1 MRLLFRT
8 GRRSVVRNRKVT
20 TEKDRVE
27 AGPTK
32 ASDIRPFRKTSYI
45 SLEARF
51 LDICIAL
58 ILLAVSS
65 CSTTYQYVTLN
76 SPEVPKNDK
85 KEFSYENDS
94 MRLTYNFHGEGGP
107 VGMTVFNKMDK
118 PLFVNWKKSFVIHD
132 GQAVCLFNNRVEV
145 KGVIDGYSY
154 RGIVPG
160 TRVTSGNLYATFDL
174 PEGMDMI
181 PPGSYITK
189 SLQALVQPTP
199 VYNTRFMENTR
210 AEKVTDFS
218 GVTYKYRRYSFDQSA
233 SPLQFKSYL
242 TFVAGTN
249 PQEFAVSHSFYAQ
262 EVYLSGEV
270 PEYFGF
276 YKPQGDQLFIRKT
289 GE

>member
-1 MRLLFRT
+1 MRLL
-8 GRRSVVRNRKVT
+8 
-20 TEKDRVE
+20 
-27 AGPTK
+27 
-32 ASDIRPFRKTSYI
+32 Y
-45 SLEARF
+45 L
-51 LDICIAL
+51 AL
-58 ILLAVSS
+58 ILLAFGS

-85 KEFSYENDS
+85 KEFSFENDS

-107 VGMTVFNKMDK
+107 IAMTVYNKMDK
-118 PLFVNWKKSFVIHD
+118 SLFVNWKKSFLIHD

-145 KGVIDGYSY
+145 NGVVEAFSY

-189 SLQALVQPTP
+189 GLQALVQPNP
-199 VYNTRFMENTR
+199 VYNTKFLEKTH
-210 AEKVTDFS
+210 AEETTGFD
-218 GVTYKYRRYSFDQSA
+218 GVSYSYRRYSFDQSA

-242 TFVAGTN
+242 TFVVGTD
-249 PQEFAVSHSFYAQ
+249 PQEFTVSHSFYAQ
-262 EVYLSGEV
+262 EVLLSGEV
-270 PEYFGF
+270 PEFFGF
-276 YKPQGDQLFIRKT
+276 YKPQGDQLFIKKT

>member
-1 MRLLFRT
+1 MRLL
-8 GRRSVVRNRKVT
+8 
-20 TEKDRVE
+20 
-27 AGPTK
+27 
-32 ASDIRPFRKTSYI
+32 Y
-45 SLEARF
+45 L
-51 LDICIAL
+51 AL

-85 KEFSYENDS
+85 KEFSFENDS

-107 VGMTVFNKMDK
+107 VAMTVFNKMDK
-118 PLFVNWKKSFVIHD
+118 PLFVNWKRSFLIQD
-132 GQAVCLFNNRVEV
+132 GQAVCLFSNRVEV
-145 KGVIDGYSY
+145 NGVIEAYSF
-154 RGIVPG
+154 RGVFPG
-160 TRVTSGNLYATFDL
+160 TRATAGNLYASFDL

-189 SLQALVQPTP
+189 SLRALVRPAP
-199 VYNTRFMENTR
+199 VYNTKFMERTQPER
-210 AEKVTDFS
+210 ATDYG
-218 GVTYKYRRYSFDQSA
+218 GVSYSYKRYSFEPSA

-242 TFVAGTN
+242 TFVAGAD

-262 EVYLSGEV
+262 EVYLSGAG
-270 PEYFGF
+270 PEFFGF

>member
-1 MRLLFRT
+1 MRLLY
-8 GRRSVVRNRKVT
+8 S
-20 TEKDRVE
+20 
-27 AGPTK
+27 
-32 ASDIRPFRKTSYI
+32 
-45 SLEARF
+45 
-51 LDICIAL
+51 AL
-58 ILLAVSS
+58 ILLAFSS

-85 KEFSYENDS
+85 KEFFYENDS

-107 VGMTVFNKMDK
+107 IAMTVYNKMDK
-118 PLFVNWKKSFVIHD
+118 PLFVNWKKSFLIHD

-145 KGVIDGYSY
+145 NGGFDAYSY
-154 RGIVPG
+154 RPVGVFPN
-160 TRVTSGNLYATFDL
+160 TRVTSGSLYATFDL

-199 VYNTRFMENTR
+199 VYNTKFLENTQS
-210 AEKVTDFS
+210 EKIADFS
-218 GVTYKYRRYSFDQSA
+218 GVTYKYKRYSFDQSA

-242 TFVAGTN
+242 TFVVGTN

-276 YKPQGDQLFIRKT
+276 YKPQGDQLFIKKT

>member
-1 MRLLFRT
+1 MRLLYF
-8 GRRSVVRNRKVT
+8 
-20 TEKDRVE
+20 
-27 AGPTK
+27 
-32 ASDIRPFRKTSYI
+32 
-45 SLEARF
+45 
-51 LDICIAL
+51 AL
-58 ILLAVSS
+58 ILLAFSS
-65 CSTTYQYVTLN
+65 CSTTYQYLTLS

-85 KEFSYENDS
+85 KEFNWENDS

-107 VGMTVFNKMDK
+107 IAMTVYNKMDK

-145 KGVIDGYSY
+145 NGYVDGVSY
-154 RGIVPG
+154 RGIIPG
-160 TRVTSGNLYATFDL
+160 TRVSSGNLYATFDL

-189 SLQALVQPTP
+189 SLQATVLSSP
-199 VYNTRFMENTR
+199 VYNERFMDKTQ

-218 GVTYKYRRYSFDQSA
+218 GVTYKYKRYSFDQSA

-249 PQEFAVSHSFYAQ
+249 PQEFAISHSFYAQ

-270 PEYFGF
+270 PDFFGF
-276 YKPQGDQLFIRKT
+276 YKPQGDQLFVKKT